1 MMNLKSRSINAKKN
15 TIVGIISQM
24 IIILLSFVSRT
35 VFIKLLGV
43 EYLGINGLYS
53 NILSVLSLAELGIG
67 HVMVYSLYKPI
78 VEKDKAQ
85 ISALLNYYKKI
96 YKKIAVVILAFGIG
110 LIPFLGKI
118 VTSNLSYE
126 ELVLY
131 YVLFLLNSVVSYFF
145 IYKITLI
152 EADQKNYIISTSNTV
167 FIVIKYIVQ
176 IMVLMKTRN
185 YVLYLII
192 EITSTTLNNAY
203 ISFKADKLYPFIKTQ
218 IEIDPSELIDTKAIR
233 TSIKSMFLY
242 KVGTT
247 IMNSTDNILISIIIG
262 TTYVGY
268 YSNYFLIVAIISK
281 FISIIIQA
289 IFSGIG
295 NLNASGDML
304 KSYKFFKSLLL
315 IFHWIASVCSLCFLL
330 VFNDFIT
337 IWIGQGYLLG
347 TDVIVI
353 IVLNF
358 YIQNII
364 NPVWMYRETMG
375 MFNQIKYIIIL
386 SAFINLIF
394 SVVLGI
400 YWGLGGI
407 LFSTVLSRLLT
418 TVWYEPRL
426 LYLTKFKKPVRKYWI
441 RQFKYFLITLLGI
454 VASIALTYNMPIS
467 LMFIFI
473 KIFIGFLIMSL
484 VFLATNFK
492 SEEFLMLRR
501 YALNFIKK

>member
-15 TIVGIISQM
+15 TIIGICCQM
-24 IIILLSFVSRT
+24 IILILSFASRT

-78 VEKDKAQ
+78 VEKDQAQ

-96 YKKIAVVILAFGIG
+96 YRKIGIAILILGVSMV
-110 LIPFLGKI
+110 PFLDKI
-118 VTSNLSYE
+118 VVNSNLSYE

-131 YVLFLLNSVVSYFF
+131 YILFLLNSVVSYFF
-145 IYKITLI
+145 IYKTTLI
-152 EADQKNYIISTSNTV
+152 NADQKNYIVNVLNTA

-176 IMVLMKTRN
+176 IMVLMKTKN
-185 YVLYLII
+185 YILYLLV
-192 EITSTTLNNAY
+192 EITTTILNNAY
-203 ISFKADKLYPFIKTQ
+203 ISYKADKMYPFIKKQIGFTQ
-218 IEIDPSELIDTKAIR
+218 IDTKAIKA
-233 TSIKSMFLY
+233 SIKSMFLY
-242 KVGTT
+242 KIGVT

-268 YSNYFLIVAIISK
+268 YSNYSLIVAIVSN
-281 FISIIIQA
+281 FIAILVQA

-304 KSYKFFKSLLL
+304 KSYKLFKSLLL
-315 IFHWIASVCSLCFLL
+315 FFHWITAVSSLCFLL

-337 IWIGQGYLLG
+337 IWIGQSYLLSA
-347 TDVIVI
+347 DVIVV
-353 IVLNF
+353 IVFNF
-358 YIQNII
+358 YILNII

-375 MFNQIKYIIIL
+375 MFNQIKYTIIL
-386 SAFINLIF
+386 AAIINLIF

-400 YWGLGGI
+400 YWGLAGI

-426 LYLTKFKKPVRKYWI
+426 IYNTKFKQPVRKYWGI
-441 RQFKYFLITLLGI
+441 QFKYFLATVLGI
-454 VASIALTYNMPIS
+454 FVAMVLTYNMPSS

-473 KIFIGFLIMSL
+473 KIFIGFLVMSL

-492 SEEFLMLRR
+492 SEEFLMLRG
-501 YALNFIKK
+501 YALSFMKR